1 MYSEPCQTSK
11 MEFFAD
17 ISDITD
23 IADISDIADI
33 ADIFADIAD
42 IFCGVAGDITFLK
55 NFKKSS
61 FLG

>member
-17 ISDITD
+17 ISDIAD
-23 IADISDIADI
+23 IADISDI
-33 ADIFADIAD
+33 ADIAD

>member
-11 MEFFAD
+11 MEFF
-17 ISDITD
+17 
-23 IADISDIADI
+23 ADISDIADI

>member
-17 ISDITD
+17 IAD